1 MEVLRLKVKDQDDL
15 RYHLL
20 QIFGHPADPCV
31 DDSAAE
37 PQALEVAPLSG
48 EEAVAM
54 CTNVWNEMESGRV
67 QHESLL

>member
-20 QIFGHPADPCV
+20 QIFGHPAAPGV

-37 PQALEVAPLSG
+37 PQALEVGPLG
-48 EEAVAM
+48 EEAVAI
-54 CTNVWNEMESGRV
+54 CGHVWNEMKSGRA